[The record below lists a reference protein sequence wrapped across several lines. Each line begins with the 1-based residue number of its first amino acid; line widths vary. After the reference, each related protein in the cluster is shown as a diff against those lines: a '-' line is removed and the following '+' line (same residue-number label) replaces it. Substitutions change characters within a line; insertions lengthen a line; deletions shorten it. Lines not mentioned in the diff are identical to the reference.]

1 MSEKLTD
8 SSAAILNRISEL
20 VGPQRFRV
28 WFKNTTRVE
37 VGEGFVKVGVP
48 NVFIGSWIEKN
59 FADVIG
65 QAVRDV
71 LGRDVETLFAIDPD
85 LFRNLRKAQLE
96 SQAASME
103 RGAPALARN
112 RQAPLASSNPP
123 PRRLRGEL
131 DSFVVGPS
139 NELAFNVARSLVENP
154 SHDHSPVF
162 FHGGCGLGKTHLLQG
177 IGNALTQ
184 RRPEIRWLYVTGED
198 FTNQFI
204 QALKERR
211 IDAFRHRF
219 RDLDI
224 LLVDDVHFLASK
236 RATQEE
242 FLHTFNAIQSSGMRV
257 VLASDVHPRMIG
269 DLPEALVNRL
279 MSGMIVRI
287 DRPDFQTRCE
297 ILRRRAIA
305 ANHVVPAPV
314 VAYIAERGEMNVREL
329 EGCLLKL
336 LAFAALTQAPIT
348 LNLARQALD
357 QHFTKTGKI
366 VTVSDIELSVAAFFG
381 LTPADLHSTRKSR
394 TVALARNIA
403 MHLARK
409 HTDLSFPDIG
419 RLMGDKNHT
428 TVLLACRR
436 IAKLLADDAEVVWQ
450 TAEVPQSGR
459 IRDLVARQE
468 QALTQTLAGPSTSA
482 PARNL
487 RPPTPPPA
495 WISGPTVGHDVV
507 SGVHAV

>member
-1 MSEKLTD
+1 MSETLTD
-8 SSAAILNRISEL
+8 FSSAILNRIAEL

-37 VGEGFVKVGVP
+37 VGDGFVKVGVP

-59 FADVIG
+59 FVEVIA
-65 QAVRDV
+65 QAARDA
-71 LGRDVETLFAIDPD
+71 LGRDVEITFAIDPD

-96 SQAASME
+96 SQAASIE
-103 RGAPALARN
+103 RGTAGVPRIKPDAA
-112 RQAPLASSNPP
+112 ASAPP

-131 DSFVVGPS
+131 DTFVVGPS
-139 NELAFNVARSLVENP
+139 NELAFGVARALVDNP
-154 SHDHSPVF
+154 AQDHAPVF

-177 IGNALTQ
+177 IANALTQ

-204 QALKERR
+204 HALKERR
-211 IDAFRHRF
+211 VDAFRHRF
-219 RDLDI
+219 RGLDV

-236 RATQEE
+236 KATQEE
-242 FLHTFNAIQSSGMRV
+242 FLHTFNAIQSTGMRV

-279 MSGMIVRI
+279 MSGMIIRI

-305 ANHVVPAPV
+305 ANHAVPAPV

-336 LAFAALTQAPIT
+336 LAFAALTKAPIT
-348 LNLARQALD
+348 LSLARQALD

-381 LTPADLHSTRKSR
+381 LTPSDLHSTRKSR

-409 HTDLSFPDIG
+409 NTDLSFPDIG

-436 IAKLLADDAEVVWQ
+436 IAQLLATDSEVVWQ
-450 TAEVPQSGR
+450 TAETPQSGR
-459 IRDLVARQE
+459 IRDMVDRLE
-468 QALTQTLAGPSTSA
+468 QALTQTHVRDCASA
-482 PARNL
+482 PAANL
-487 RPPTPPPA
+487 RPSAAQPA
-495 WISGPTVGHDVV
+495 WISGHSTDQSVV
-507 SGVHAV
+507 AGV